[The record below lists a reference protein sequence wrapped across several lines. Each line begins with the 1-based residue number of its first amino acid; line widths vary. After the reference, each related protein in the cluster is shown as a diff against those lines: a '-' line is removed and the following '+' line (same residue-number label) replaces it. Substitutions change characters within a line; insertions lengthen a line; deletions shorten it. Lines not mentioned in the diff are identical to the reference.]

1 MIVPHTAIANHNTT
15 ALPYPTPHR
24 VSQPLH
30 RPTSPTDMFGSLHTR
45 SHYSFLS
52 GASSPE
58 ALAQQA
64 ASLGHTMLCLTDL
77 HGVYGAVRHQRACH
91 DVGLRPLIGCELVI
105 DDAPLVL
112 IARNMTGYGAICRIL
127 TQAHRDRERP
137 HCSLDIMQHC
147 TADVA
152 VLTGGHDSRAWQL
165 ASQGKHVELRD
176 WLQQLAGMVQGNL
189 YVELVHQRRPN
200 DSAVAR
206 RLYDAAQTLGSPCV
220 IGSDVRYAT
229 RDAYA
234 AYDAV
239 VCIREGITIFDHH
252 AARPVNDEQCLR
264 SEYELRRLLPYD
276 DAFANTAALAR
287 DCSMHIIP
295 EHITPPS
302 ASLPQGMQAADVLR
316 ASVEEAFARRY
327 QHDTERCSQAR
338 RQVEHELR
346 VIVDLGL
353 ADFFLVVQEVVNEAR
368 RRGIRYSGRGSAAN
382 SIVAYL
388 LGITGVCPLRHHLLF
403 ERFLHRGRKGTP
415 DIDVDF
421 DSERR
426 PEIIAW
432 MEERFGIEQTAM
444 TATIITYRARMAV
457 RDAAKVL
464 GWPMDTVNAMS
475 KSIPGYTN
483 KPIAEYRDQLERVT
497 GPAPIVDTMLRI
509 ADMLESCP
517 RHLGLHSGGMI
528 LSHRPLWQ
536 CTPVQTSANGV
547 HVVQFDKDDIEAMGL
562 VKFDVLGLR
571 MLACIAETVELV
583 QRCEGIELDIDE
595 LPLDDDNVYTM
606 IREGRTL
613 GVFQIESQGQMHL
626 LAQHQPECFDD
637 LVTEV
642 ALFRPGPLQ
651 GGMVHPY
658 IRRRRGAEQVRYMH
672 PDLEPILRD
681 TLGIILFQE
690 QVLEIAHR
698 FAGMSLDEA
707 DDFRSL
713 VSKNRDRQAM
723 AAMKD
728 RFVDGAMQ
736 RGVDRTTANLVYE
749 NVSHFVGYGFCRSH
763 AAAFAKIVYQSA
775 WLKHYHPACYMA
787 AFMQHRPGFY
797 NLMTLEEE
805 ARRLGVR
812 VALPDIAI
820 SGLRYHVERTPD
832 GTLQIRKPLTSIT
845 NCTAEVLRP
854 LIWQRAHRPFTT
866 IEDVWVRTNL
876 PYDAMEAMALS
887 GAMDALAG
895 SSRRALWEVGVVKRR
910 MERHAS
916 DPTLF
921 DLPLVMDEDIPMLP
935 PLRAQE
941 RLAFDY
947 RTHGAARLHPMTLYR
962 RAMHDLEV
970 RSIDTC
976 MRMGALA
983 EEIRDGRR
991 RNDTG
996 MDITIAGIV
1005 ILRQSPP
1012 TAKGVLFVTLE
1023 DETGFVQCVV
1033 QPRERA
1039 VYTEELRHAALV
1051 VKGRLH
1057 AVNKWRG
1064 LVVHEVRVLTNVIG
1078 GYHGHPAMYGGTDT
1092 MELAVQNDTEN
1103 MQEQHPIFAG

>member
-1 MIVPHTAIANHNTT
+1 
-15 ALPYPTPHR
+15 
-24 VSQPLH
+24 
-30 RPTSPTDMFGSLHTR
+30 MFGSLHTR

-52 GASSPE
+52 GASSPDE
-58 ALAQQA
+58 LARQA
-64 ASLGHTMLCLTDL
+64 AALGHHMLCLTDV

-91 DVGLRPLIGCELVI
+91 QVGLRPLIGCEIIV
-105 DDAPLVL
+105 DGMPLVL
-112 IARNMTGYGAICRIL
+112 IARNMSGYGRIGKML
-127 TQAHRDRERP
+127 TMAHQDREHP
-137 HCSLDIMQHC
+137 QLELDVLRMCGQ
-147 TADVA
+147 DVA
-152 VLTGGHDSRAWQL
+152 VLTGGHDGRAWQL
-165 ASQGKHVELRD
+165 AAAGKERDLCSWLERLRNVVPGHVHI
-176 WLQQLAGMVQGNL
+176 
-189 YVELVHQRRPN
+189 ELVHQQRPR
-200 DSAVAR
+200 DSAVAAILVR
-206 RLYDAAQTLGSPCV
+206 MGHAMDLPCV
-220 IGSDVRYAT
+220 IGGDVRYAT

-234 AYDAV
+234 SYDAAI
-239 VCIREGITIFDHH
+239 CIREGITIFDHH

-264 SEYELRRLLPYD
+264 SEALMWQLLPYD
-276 DAFANTAALAR
+276 EAFAATSALAHC
-287 DCSMHIIP
+287 CSFDIIP

-302 ASLPQGMQAADVLR
+302 ARLPEGTQPTDVLR
-316 ASVEEAFARRY
+316 SLVETAFVRRY
-327 QHDTERCSQAR
+327 AGDAERCDQAR
-338 RQVEHELR
+338 RQVEHELH
-346 VIVDLGL
+346 VISDLGL
-353 ADFFLVVQEVVNEAR
+353 ADFFLVVKEVVDEAQR
-368 RRGIRYSGRGSAAN
+368 RSIRHSGRGSAAN

-426 PEIIAW
+426 EEIIAW
-432 MEERFGIEQTAM
+432 MEERFGMEQTAM

-464 GWPMDTVNAMS
+464 GWPMDTVHAMS

-483 KPIAEYRDQLERVT
+483 KPIVEYRENIERIT
-497 GPAPIVDTMLRI
+497 GGAPIVSTLLDIVTKIEGR
-509 ADMLESCP
+509 P
-517 RHLGLHSGGMI
+517 RHLGQHSGGMI

-536 CTPVQTSANGV
+536 LTPIQISANGV
-547 HVVQFDKDDIEAMGL
+547 HVVQFDKDDVEAMGL

-571 MLACIAETVELV
+571 MLACIAEA
-583 QRCEGIELDIDE
+583 IELIQRREGVDIDIDE
-595 LPLDDDNVYTM
+595 LPLDDDNVFAM
-606 IREGRTL
+606 MREGCTL

-658 IRRRRGAEQVRYMH
+658 IRRRRGIEPITYMH
-672 PDLEPILRD
+672 PDLEPILHD

-698 FAGMSLDEA
+698 FAGMSLDDA

-713 VSKNRDRQAM
+713 VSKQRDRQAM

-728 RFVDGAMQ
+728 RFIDGAMH
-736 RGVDRTTANLVYE
+736 RGVDRQSAELVYE
-749 NVSHFVGYGFCRSH
+749 KVSHFVGYGFCRSH

-805 ARRLGVR
+805 ARRCGVP
-812 VALPDIAI
+812 VKMPDIAI
-820 SGLRYHVERTPD
+820 SGLRYDVEQDAD
-832 GTLQIRKPLTSIT
+832 GVLRIQKPLTSIA
-845 NCTAEVLRP
+845 NCSVDVMRSVVWE
-854 LIWQRAHRPFTT
+854 RAHRPFSSV
-866 IEDVWVRTNL
+866 EDVWLRTSL
-876 PYDAMEAMALS
+876 PSDVMESMALS

-895 SSRRALWEVGVVKRR
+895 SSRRALWEVGVIRRR
-910 MERHAS
+910 MERYRR
-916 DPTLF
+916 DPALF
-921 DLPLVMDEDIPMLP
+921 DRPIVMEEDVPMLP

-941 RLAFDY
+941 RLAYDY

-962 RAMHDLEV
+962 RAMNDLEV
-970 RSIDTC
+970 RTIETC

-983 EEIRDGRR
+983 EDIKDGRR

-996 MDITIAGIV
+996 VDIIVAGIV

-1033 QPRERA
+1033 QPAERQQFA
-1039 VYTEELRHAALV
+1039 EALRHAALI

-1064 LVVHEVRVLTNVIG
+1064 LLIRDVRILTNVIG
-1078 GYHGHPAMYGGTDT
+1078 GYYGHPAMYGGTDQ
-1092 MELAVQNDTEN
+1092 MELSVYATSEDTPQGQTVRN
-1103 MQEQHPIFAG
+1103 SIFVS